1 MYILN
6 VLMLGN
12 YGKILK
18 IGLEYYTTL
27 TLKFQILIKVFGE
40 KYNDRLKRII
50 VISIK
55 DVIYQKRKK
64 GDQLCLSDVKRA
76 ILKNLHIIRQ
86 GLTLS
91 TVPSS
96 GTSNIDCRASTSV
109 QLLFW
114 LTSRIIRRIICRVI
128 TGPVR
133 SSLLKKMPPIHGESI
148 HQSLG
153 LSGDPNPTQAMKIW
167 EPTASS
173 PSQFLAEA

>member
-40 KYNDRLKRII
+40 KYNSRLKRII

-76 ILKNLHIIRQ
+76 ILKNLHIIRTQ
-86 GLTLS
+86 ELVQNDRS
-91 TVPSS
+91 TFDEKWKV
-96 GTSNIDCRASTSV
+96 
-109 QLLFW
+109 
-114 LTSRIIRRIICRVI
+114 
-128 TGPVR
+128 
-133 SSLLKKMPPIHGESI
+133 SI
-148 HQSLG
+148 VCLRT
-153 LSGDPNPTQAMKIW
+153 DPATKHSWYTI
-167 EPTASS
+167 
-173 PSQFLAEA
+173 